1 MKCFTFSGGRVS
13 EGIGV
18 LTDSKLGLVVFLGE
32 EGRGRR
38 YEKVG
43 LFRKNPAEVKDGRV
57 YEAHPVRITINRGTE
72 QEKSF
77 YVLAKPDN
85 GKDQRVLV
93 RVNTYWVY
101 TRNTAGSWKAVK
113 GAPQNMVVGYG
124 AHGIAGRIGNWD
136 DGLVLMSPG
145 DVIHVRPEGGHKTEP
160 YALFYDTEKGVQC
173 MPFKDYE
180 SMSASAAA
188 ETTENDADIERL

>member
-1 MKCFTFSGGRVS
+1 MKCYTFSGGRVS
-13 EGIGV
+13 KGIAV
-18 LTDSKLGLVVFLGE
+18 REDSKLGLVVFLGE

-57 YEAHPVRITINRGTE
+57 YKAHPVKITINRGTDRE
-72 QEKSF
+72 RSF
-77 YVLAKPDN
+77 FTLAEPNN
-85 GKDQRVLV
+85 GNDRRVLV
-93 RVNTYWVY
+93 RINTQWVY

-113 GAPQNMVVGYG
+113 GEPQDLVVGYG

-145 DVIHVRPEGGHKTEP
+145 DVIRVKPEGGYKTKP
-160 YALFYDTEKGVQC
+160 YALFYDSKKGLQC
-173 MPFKDYE
+173 MPFEDYE
-180 SMSASAAA
+180 NMSAA
-188 ETTENDADIERL
+188 ESEDAEVEPL